1 MAGKRAAVTRLCRA
15 RASVPPAWRGG
26 PRDYWRIETETGE
39 RLWIF
44 EERGGAAPGGLGAWF
59 LHGVFA

>member
-1 MAGKRAAVTRLCRA
+1 MGPERIAPEWWLDN
-15 RASVPPAWRGG
+15 PAWRGG
-26 PRDYWRIETETGE
+26 PRDCWRIESMTGE

-44 EERGGAAPGGLGAWF
+44 EVRGVAVSGGWF